1 MPAQQAPPAGQYIRM
16 NLHRGGQY
24 LPNTHRGI
32 EQTNP
37 SGAITYDPEARVH
50 LESLGPAI
58 LPNPPAV
65 LQHST
70 IQLEQPPATAPAGLG
85 SGDKKRP
92 RGLARKA
99 KRLAEQIGKDDEEAA
114 VGRANWLKKA
124 AGRAASVKDKAT
136 AKQALGIIRKT
147 ELSNIVPCLV
157 WGDANSLE
165 LLAFWRSMKDMHT
178 KFKNKEAGFK
188 NFSKFAKDFEL
199 DPGLFPLLAELDR
212 VQLKRQY
219 DTIMAVKDVVACS
232 GSEGIHAVL
241 AEENLS
247 LPLWEFLCNMH
258 SGNQAADGF
267 GHKELGQSSEDED
280 SDAGV
285 GTPISDLDKDNG
297 EEAPPSKR
305 AAPKT
310 LNGCP
315 PTVSA
320 SVPRRRGRT
329 KEAPKKDN
337 SDAMALRA
345 MMVKTQETNSAWMMD
360 ERARSEATRKEQW
373 LADSEQKR
381 LMEEVRRDERCEVA
395 ARDKHKDRQ
404 RQDELAQA
412 KFDREEAKERSCDAE
427 RKADQELVLQLAEAK
442 EQQREADQKAER
454 EEAQLAR
461 QEDARQYEAAQAR
474 QAYDAATLAILGNLG
489 ARGP

>member
-1 MPAQQAPPAGQYIRM
+1 MSAPNAPPYTPSEANLAYQRACGYIHQTPNPLLTPYHAAPPGPSVPASACPIRPSDGSPANHAGPASSPSRPVYPYEPAPRW
-16 NLHRGGQY
+16 
-24 LPNTHRGI
+24 GI

-219 DTIMAVKDVVACS
+219 DTIMVLYRICFTPLNCAVKDVVACS

-310 LNGCP
+310 RRLGKNLCVSNQLTPAKRALDPLSDDELSEP
-315 PTVSA
+315 PTSRSTPRLPA
-320 SVPRRRGRT
+320 S
-329 KEAPKKDN
+329 
-337 SDAMALRA
+337 
-345 MMVKTQETNSAWMMD
+345 KT
-360 ERARSEATRKEQW
+360 
-373 LADSEQKR
+373 
-381 LMEEVRRDERCEVA
+381 A
-395 ARDKHKDRQ
+395 A
-404 RQDELAQA
+404 
-412 KFDREEAKERSCDAE
+412 
-427 RKADQELVLQLAEAK
+427 VLTPMLKCQSSTA
-442 EQQREADQKAER
+442 
-454 EEAQLAR
+454 
-461 QEDARQYEAAQAR
+461 
-474 QAYDAATLAILGNLG
+474 
-489 ARGP
+489 